1 MTNVFQ
7 SRMMSYPHTVVTGDN
22 LLIMTLSGFV
32 ILNNFGMMTVVN
44 ISFAFLSTVI
54 VMTIM

>member
-1 MTNVFQ
+1 
-7 SRMMSYPHTVVTGDN
+7 MSYPHTVVTGDN